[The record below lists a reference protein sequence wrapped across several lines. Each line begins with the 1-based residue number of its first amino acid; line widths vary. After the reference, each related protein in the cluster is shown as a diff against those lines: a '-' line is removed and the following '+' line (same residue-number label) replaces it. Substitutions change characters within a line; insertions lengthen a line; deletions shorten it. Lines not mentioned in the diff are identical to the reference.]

1 MDFVNTCE
9 QMTKAYAPFYTA
21 TVLANSV
28 SASLRFSYD
37 SGTDE
42 ALLSGLEQNQDFFF
56 MLLNDDELK
65 KRVLGI
71 FEPEIYKALRD
82 LQQ

>member
-1 MDFVNTCE
+1 MLLLNRHCRSSAKTNSESDF
-9 QMTKAYAPFYTA
+9 
-21 TVLANSV
+21 
-28 SASLRFSYD
+28 RFSYD
-37 SGTDE
+37 SETDE
-42 ALLSGLEQNQDFFF
+42 ALLSGLEQNQDFFS